1 VLRVLLDTNQL
12 VSSLLT
18 SRGVQGQIV
27 DEWRRRAFVLFLVPA
42 QAEEVAEVLSRPKI
56 AKKYSIAP
64 ADRQALLELLR
75 AEAVLLP
82 DEPGPGVCS
91 DPDDDYLL
99 GCAAAGGVDYLVTG
113 DAALLAV
120 GRYRGVTILD
130 GRQFLAVLA
139 GAAQ

>member
-1 VLRVLLDTNQL
+1 MLRVLLDTNQL

-42 QAEEVAEVLSRPKI
+42 QVEEVAEVLSRPKI

-64 ADRQALLELLR
+64 GDRQALLELLR
-75 AEAVLLP
+75 AEGVLLP
-82 DEPGPGVCS
+82 DEPRPGVCT
-91 DPDDDYLL
+91 DPDDDYRL
-99 GCAAAGGVDYLVTG
+99 GCAAAGGVEYLVTG

-120 GRYRGVTILD
+120 GQYRGVTIVD
-130 GRQFLAVLA
+130 GRQFLSVLS
-139 GAAQ
+139 GAL